1 MEWKF
6 LEKYKPMG
14 KMISTTPPPPKST
27 TSAKKK
33 ALSSVSSSGLKN
45 MLDNL

>member
-1 MEWKF
+1 MAARIEFEKEWLPK
-6 LEKYKPMG
+6 LK
-14 KMISTTPPPPKST
+14 STTPPPPKST